1 MAVFSGPE
9 IVNNGLILHLDTT
22 GNKSFPGPLGSEL
35 VSNGTLSVEDGNTVN
50 VTYLNP
56 IDICTVEASTYYVV
70 EYGPVT
76 FNVFAPGMF
85 TIDGVNAN
93 VSPFFFRTIQNQ
105 GKFRW
110 YMLAETAGTLRIEAA
125 AEVSDFDIDFIS
137 VRKILNNDMTNWF
150 DLSGNG
156 YNAELV
162 NSATWYP
169 IVSEANYPL
178 EPIWFNLLNSESYI
192 QCPEISELSGL
203 TGITVS
209 TWFNKMNASS
219 SPGFLLTN
227 GDLAG
232 STIFL
237 ITETTDNYAFIVKN
251 SGSSDYDYA
260 ISNTTVSGFQWVNVT
275 ATWSSSNSVK
285 LYLNGNL
292 DASSFSEYKITTLNN
307 TVNNLRINGDVNG
320 NGKFAG
326 SCAISEL
333 KIYSRELSA
342 EEIRQNFE
350 ATRSR
355 YGI

>member
-1 MAVFSGPE
+1 MAVFAGPE
-9 IVNNGLILHLDTT
+9 IVNDGLVLHLDTA
-22 GNKSFPGPLGSEL
+22 GSKSFPGPLGDEL
-35 VSNGTLSVEDGNTVN
+35 VSNSILNIENENTVN

-56 IDICTVEASTYYVV
+56 IDICTVEAGAYYLV

-85 TIDGVNAN
+85 TIDGVNLN
-93 VSPFFFRTIQNQ
+93 VSPFFFRIIQYQ
-105 GKFRW
+105 GRFRW
-110 YMLAETAGTLRIEAA
+110 YMLAETSGTLRIEAA
-125 AEVSDFDIDFIS
+125 AEVSDFDIGFVS

-156 YNAELV
+156 YDAELI
-162 NSATWYP
+162 NSAIWYP
-169 IVSEANYPL
+169 VLSEANYPL

-203 TGITVS
+203 SGFTVS
-209 TWFNKMNASS
+209 TWFNKINASGS
-219 SPGFLLTN
+219 TGFLLTN
-227 GDLAG
+227 GDLVG

-237 ITETTDNYAFIVKN
+237 SAESEDRYVLIVKN
-251 SGSSDYDYA
+251 SGSNDYDYA
-260 ISNTTVSGFQWVNVT
+260 VSSVMSGFQWVNIT
-275 ATWSSSNSVK
+275 ATWSSSNSVNM
-285 LYLNGNL
+285 YINGNL
-292 DASSFSEYKITTLNN
+292 DGSSFSEYKITTLNN

-333 KIYSRELSA
+333 KIYDRELSA
-342 EEIRQNFE
+342 AEVKQNFE
-350 ATRSR
+350 ATRNR